1 MFILVAIIMMFV
13 GILLFLKARKM
24 PKEQGLNIVVGICAI
39 MLVILGAVLLNAIL
53 SKNHLSG

>member
-39 MLVILGAVLLNAIL
+39 MLV
-53 SKNHLSG
+53 